1 MRSVGYLFAR
11 TTPPTRRLR
20 VGTASLGRPG
30 DPQLIHLVCQRR
42 PLEAKASCRSTS
54 ASDNPIGFAERS
66 QNLFSLGLL
75 QCIAP
80 AEAWVI
86 QDFSQRYS
94 QRWARGQQSGPFHK
108 VLQFADVAR
117 PAIARERVHGFVG
130 NTLNLFSHAPSV
142 LIGEIANEKRN
153 VIAPISQRRNINRKH
168 VQPIEKITSELLF
181 GDQLGEVRVRSRQ

>member
-1 MRSVGYLFAR
+1 MTSTGW
-11 TTPPTRRLR
+11 
-20 VGTASLGRPG
+20 RPR
-30 DPQLIHLVCQRR
+30 DPQPIHLVCQRR
-42 PLEAKASCRSTS
+42 PLEAQASGRSTS

-108 VLQFADVAR
+108 VLKFPDVAR
-117 PAIARERVHGFVG
+117 PCIARLG
-130 NTLNLFSHAPSV
+130 NSAAKAGKGKARTPL
-142 LIGEIANEKRN
+142 
-153 VIAPISQRRNINRKH
+153 
-168 VQPIEKITSELLF
+168 
-181 GDQLGEVRVRSRQ
+181 